1 MTRAVPLTKIRN
13 IGIVAHIDAGKT
25 TTTERILFYSGRVH
39 RLGEVD
45 EGSATMDWM
54 VQEQERGI
62 TITSAATTIQWRD
75 YRINVIDTPGHVD
88 FTMEV
93 ERSLRILDGAVVI
106 FCAKGGVEP
115 QSETVWRQAD
125 RYRVPRIAFINKM
138 DGIGADFGAAVE
150 SMRRKLHANPLPIQ
164 LPIGDEGSFTGMVDL
179 LTMEALS
186 FVGDYGAT
194 VERGPVPEEYE
205 AAVAAARERL
215 IEGLADIDE
224 DLATAYLDGQELT
237 PEDLRAALRRVTLA
251 VKAVPVLCGSS
262 LRNRGVQP
270 LIDAVLEYLPSPE
283 DLPPVVGVH
292 PKTGAEASRR
302 PADDE
307 AFSAL
312 VFKIATD
319 SYVGKLCY
327 LRVYSGHLDS
337 GRTVYNPRTG
347 RRERVGRLV
356 RLHANHREDITEL
369 NTGDVVA
376 AVGMRD
382 VTTGDTLCLENQ
394 PILLELIDFPEP
406 VISVAIEPDSKA
418 DEDRLAISLG
428 KLGDEDPTFR
438 YHTDA
443 ETGQQII
450 SGMGE
455 LHLEII
461 VDRLIREFQ
470 VKARVGRPQV
480 SYRETIVRP
489 AAGEGR
495 FVRQSGG
502 RGQFGHVVLEVAP
515 REDVTG
521 YTFTNRSR
529 GGVVP
534 VEFLPDVEAGVREA
548 MSSGVNGYPV
558 IGVDVALINGSF
570 HEVDSTPVA
579 FRIAGAMAF
588 RNAMAKAE
596 PRMLEPVMK
605 VEVVIPEEYLGEV
618 LADLNQR
625 RGSIDDLGQGAGARI
640 IEAQVPLSQMFGYAT
655 DLRSLTQGR
664 GTYTMQFA
672 RYSLLPP
679 GQSQA
684 AIGRAL

>member
-283 DLPPVVGVH
+283 DLPPVIGVH

-356 RLHANHREDITEL
+356 RLHANHREDIAEL

>member
-1 MTRAVPLTKIRN
+1 MTKIRN
-13 IGIVAHIDAGKT
+13 IGVVAHIDAGKT

-150 SMRRKLHANPLPIQ
+150 SMRRKLHANPLPVQ
-164 LPIGDEGSFTGMVDL
+164 LPIGQEGAFTGMVDL

-186 FVGDYGAT
+186 FAGDYGVT
-194 VERGPVPEEYE
+194 VERGPVPAEYE
-205 AAVAAARERL
+205 AAAAAARETL
-215 IEGLADIDE
+215 VEGLADIDE
-224 DLATAYLDGQELT
+224 DLATAYLDGKELT

-251 VKAVPVLCGSS
+251 VKAVPVLCGTS

-270 LIDAVLEYLPSPE
+270 LIDAVLDYLPSPE

-418 DEDRLAISLG
+418 DEDRLALSLG

-480 SYRETIVRP
+480 SYRETIARP
-489 AAGEGR
+489 ATGEGR

-515 REDVTG
+515 RDDATG
-521 YTFTNRSR
+521 YTFANRSR

-558 IGVDVALINGSF
+558 IGVDVALVHGSF

-588 RNAMAKAE
+588 RNAMSKAE
-596 PRMLEPVMK
+596 PRVLEPVME

-625 RGSIDDLGQGAGARI
+625 RGSIEDLGQGAGARI

-679 GQSQA
+679 GQFQA

>member
-205 AAVAAARERL
+205 AAVAAARETL

-283 DLPPVVGVH
+283 DLPPVIGVH

-356 RLHANHREDITEL
+356 RLHANHREDIAEL